1 MNNFILLNNPKYN
14 KFNQSSTEQ
23 NENDLIIPINP
34 KFQLMLIYLII
45 EWVVIVYIIGHITLK
60 YHY

>member
-14 KFNQSSTEQ
+14 KFNQSSIEQ

-34 KFQLMLIYLII
+34 KFILLFLIAFYFHINYYN
-45 EWVVIVYIIGHITLK
+45 YIS
-60 YHY
+60 YNAYF

>member
-14 KFNQSSTEQ
+14 KFNQSSIEQ
-23 NENDLIIPINP
+23 NENDLIVPINP
-34 KFQLMLIYLII
+34 KFILMLIYLII